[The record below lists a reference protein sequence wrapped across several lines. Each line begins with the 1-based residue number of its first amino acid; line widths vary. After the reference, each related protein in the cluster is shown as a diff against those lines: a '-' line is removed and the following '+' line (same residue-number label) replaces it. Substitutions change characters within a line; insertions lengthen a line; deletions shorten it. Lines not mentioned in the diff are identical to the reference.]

1 MKTVAALYVETD
13 GCYFGLEGVD
23 PWDEA
28 RDARRYNGPH
38 PVVAHPPCQRW
49 GKLWAGQPLWIKRTG
64 ERKTKGD
71 DQGCFK
77 SALFDARRF
86 GGVIEHP
93 WESHAWPAFG
103 LNVPSRTGGWI
114 AADFFGGWT
123 CCVEQGRYGHYA
135 RKPTLLLVYGLPADA
150 LPELEWGK
158 SEAQFPQEAIEKHG
172 LEYCKK
178 AGELAFKGGGKDS
191 SARIGTP
198 EPFRNLLIDMARA
211 CSPQSERIAA

>member
-1 MKTVAALYVETD
+1 MRTVAALYVETG

-103 LNVPSRTGGWI
+103 LNVPPRTGGWI
-114 AADFFGGWT
+114 AADLFGGWT

-158 SEAQFPQEAIEKHG
+158 SKPQFPQEAIDKHG

-198 EPFRNLLIDMARA
+198 EHFRNLLIDMARA
-211 CSPQSERIAA
+211 CRPQSEGK